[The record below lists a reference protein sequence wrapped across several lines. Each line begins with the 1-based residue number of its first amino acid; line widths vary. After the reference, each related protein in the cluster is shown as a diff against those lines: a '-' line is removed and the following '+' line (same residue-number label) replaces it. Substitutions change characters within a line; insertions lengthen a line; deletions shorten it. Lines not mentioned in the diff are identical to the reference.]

1 MKIDLNDLIKVINEK
16 NQDEVMDIHTLYEQ
30 YMQLR
35 KTDTRENTRIYYRDC
50 LKSILEY
57 FDANNVKTTDQI
69 TSVVING
76 YVASQL
82 DKVST
87 ITINKRMIVL
97 KTMLNYMSDLGFITM
112 PDFKYK
118 KLKETKTKIPQIED
132 DDLRKVLDYI
142 YANCDEKRILYVL
155 LPLSTGI
162 RRNELCNIKVKNIDF
177 IQHKILLTFTKTHTP
192 RYIYMTEETER
203 LIKTVISHKE
213 DITNPYLFE
222 GRDEP
227 MLNNKTITSFYVFLK
242 QRLKLKEFSPHK
254 LRHFYATE
262 LLNNGANLNTIRELL
277 GHTDLEMTQRYLD
290 ISEKEVQESNY
301 KYNPINDFLKNTR
314 H

>member
-97 KTMLNYMSDLGFITM
+97 KTMLNYMSDLGFIT
-112 PDFKYK
+112 
-118 KLKETKTKIPQIED
+118 
-132 DDLRKVLDYI
+132 
-142 YANCDEKRILYVL
+142 
-155 LPLSTGI
+155 
-162 RRNELCNIKVKNIDF
+162 
-177 IQHKILLTFTKTHTP
+177 
-192 RYIYMTEETER
+192 
-203 LIKTVISHKE
+203 
-213 DITNPYLFE
+213 
-222 GRDEP
+222 
-227 MLNNKTITSFYVFLK
+227 
-242 QRLKLKEFSPHK
+242 
-254 LRHFYATE
+254 
-262 LLNNGANLNTIRELL
+262 
-277 GHTDLEMTQRYLD
+277 
-290 ISEKEVQESNY
+290 
-301 KYNPINDFLKNTR
+301 
-314 H
+314 

>member
-1 MKIDLNDLIKVINEK
+1 
-16 NQDEVMDIHTLYEQ
+16 
-30 YMQLR
+30 
-35 KTDTRENTRIYYRDC
+35 
-50 LKSILEY
+50 
-57 FDANNVKTTDQI
+57 
-69 TSVVING
+69 
-76 YVASQL
+76 
-82 DKVST
+82 
-87 ITINKRMIVL
+87 
-97 KTMLNYMSDLGFITM
+97 
-112 PDFKYK
+112 
-118 KLKETKTKIPQIED
+118 
-132 DDLRKVLDYI
+132 
-142 YANCDEKRILYVL
+142 
-155 LPLSTGI
+155 
-162 RRNELCNIKVKNIDF
+162 
-177 IQHKILLTFTKTHTP
+177 
-192 RYIYMTEETER
+192 MTEETER